1 MNSVMTI
8 QQQQIMRATLRMLRS
23 VNGPAQNLT
32 AVLSLNVQDQTCIHL
47 PGWEK
52 ESGAKA
58 AKNLDLSTY
67 K

>member
-1 MNSVMTI
+1 
-8 QQQQIMRATLRMLRS
+8 MLGS
-23 VNGPAQNLT
+23 ANGPVQNLT
-32 AVLSLNVQDQTCIHL
+32 AVLSFNVQDQTRIHL

-52 ESGAKA
+52 ESSAKA